1 MTKSS
6 ICQSGCAGLGLAL
19 LAITLAV
26 WIIAWEANN
35 GLCFGRCAD
44 VVLELLRYSITTSL

>member
-19 LAITLAV
+19 FAITLAV
-26 WIIAWEANN
+26 WIIAWEAKN

-44 VVLELLRYSITTSL
+44 VVLELLPYNIATTL